1 MVERSISN
9 TVGRVGFKT
18 TTFHLP
24 DDYRS
29 KYWKAFKITTFNVL
43 IKKINKKKSSMHRY
57 CFMLWMMYKC
67 IYKVLKKKF
76 YFWKRFCLF
85 RVNICLILSDSV
97 TIFVIYLILLRLT
110 YVWKGGTRFL
120 YLNFHAFFGNAKLS
134 ALHQFRDMSRILYL
148 VFLIFF

>member
-1 MVERSISN
+1 
-9 TVGRVGFKT
+9 
-18 TTFHLP
+18 
-24 DDYRS
+24 
-29 KYWKAFKITTFNVL
+29 
-43 IKKINKKKSSMHRY
+43 MHRY

-120 YLNFHAFFGNAKLS
+120 YFNFHAFFGNAKLS

-148 VFLIFF
+148 VFLFFFKFVKISAKSKTKKERTFTSFQSSPSLHTNLKEF